1 LRQRVLA
8 VLVWAAEVEAD
19 RDLVLVAAGLV
30 AVCLVAEE
38 AVELAR
44 VVALEQVPEPV
55 RWVRRVRAV
64 QEHFGKR
71 VERRVARVYRE
82 QAAAVAQA
90 AELELVEVRAEAVEL
105 VAAVWV
111 MAALAVA
118 PLVET
123 PSSKENG

>member
-1 LRQRVLA
+1 MR
-8 VLVWAAEVEAD
+8 
-19 RDLVLVAAGLV
+19 
-30 AVCLVAEE
+30 
-38 AVELAR
+38 
-44 VVALEQVPEPV
+44 
-55 RWVRRVRAV
+55 
-64 QEHFGKR
+64 EHFGKR